1 MLRENIRGPLA
12 GAEVSWHA
20 ILTNA
25 RNTMH
30 PSVGQALAEL
40 HNHYEQLIAV
50 IDSLLMMYGG
60 FVPPPTTPRESINV
74 SRLVADCLE
83 EATPLARER
92 QLLLDYKTVTGLPP
106 INGNKEAIMGILRQ
120 VLERMIVIT
129 AAGGRVR
136 VESLVRGPEMRIGV
150 SSSGP
155 ALPQSEIAEMF
166 VGFVEGKH
174 TQDTYSSRLSMYL
187 ARNNVERLGGK
198 IWAESEAGRGTTTFF
213 TLPIN

>member
-60 FVPPPTTPRESINV
+60 FVPPPTTPRETINV

-92 QLLLDYKTVTGLPP
+92 QLLLDYNSNRIASHK
-106 INGNKEAIMGILRQ
+106 RQ
-120 VLERMIVIT
+120 
-129 AAGGRVR
+129 
-136 VESLVRGPEMRIGV
+136 
-150 SSSGP
+150 
-155 ALPQSEIAEMF
+155 
-166 VGFVEGKH
+166 
-174 TQDTYSSRLSMYL
+174 
-187 ARNNVERLGGK
+187 
-198 IWAESEAGRGTTTFF
+198 
-213 TLPIN
+213 